1 MAHSIAMWITNYS
14 SEYTLHMILIREY
27 RKRSGKTKRDNV
39 TCDNVTTHYALGVVT
54 PFVFFLANTKQAKRH
69 VVTLSRCH
77 VFKKWT
83 RGIGIQRIV
92 YINIY
97 LYILF
102 FEHFSPPHG
111 GSKTKTWQ
119 RDNVTMW
126 QRTKPSSSP
135 THPTTNNAKSYKP
148 IIYTICDSYLQ
159 LFNPCPL
166 VTFYSCQRRLH
177 TLLLPSLLAKKLEKR
192 EEIPKKMRNF
202 VGSFDCIDKLK
213 YPLRQPFEQ

>member
-1 MAHSIAMWITNYS
+1 MNKGYRDSKNSIYKYIFI
-14 SEYTLHMILIREY
+14 YTILWAFFTPSWRF
-27 RKRSGKTKRDNV
+27 KNKNV
-39 TCDNVTTHYALGVVT
+39 TTWQCDNVTT
-54 PFVFFLANTKQAKRH
+54 
-69 VVTLSRCH
+69 
-77 VFKKWT
+77 
-83 RGIGIQRIV
+83 
-92 YINIY
+92 
-97 LYILF
+97 
-102 FEHFSPPHG
+102 
-111 GSKTKTWQ
+111 
-119 RDNVTMW
+119 W

-213 YPLRQPFEQ
+213 YALRQAFAQQKQLSTRVFSGSEAEPTTRKKKSMMKRNYLTTNHFVGMIPQFQD

>member
-102 FEHFSPPHG
+102 FEHFSPPLMEVQ
-111 GSKTKTWQ
+111 KQK

-126 QRTKPSSSP
+126 QCDNEPSHH
-135 THPTTNNAKSYKP
+135 HP
-148 IIYTICDSYLQ
+148 
-159 LFNPCPL
+159 
-166 VTFYSCQRRLH
+166 LH
-177 TLLLPSLLAKKLEKR
+177 TLQRTMQRATNQSFTLFAIVTSSCSTPVHLLHFTVVNGASTPFFYPPFSRKNWRKEKR
-192 EEIPKKMRNF
+192 FQRKCVTLWGRLTA
-202 VGSFDCIDKLK
+202 STS
-213 YPLRQPFEQ
+213 

>member
-1 MAHSIAMWITNYS
+1 MEAPLTTVKCNKWTGVEQLEVTIANSVNDWF
-14 SEYTLHMILIREY
+14 
-27 RKRSGKTKRDNV
+27 V
-39 TCDNVTTHYALGVVT
+39 ALCIVRCRVCRGWWW
-54 PFVFFLANTKQAKRH
+54 LGSLSH
-69 VVTLSRCH
+69 CHIVTLSRCH
-77 VFKKWT
+77 VFVFEPPWGGEKCSKNS
-83 RGIGIQRIV
+83 IYK
-92 YINIY
+92 YIFIY
-97 LYILF
+97 TILWAF
-102 FEHFSPPHG
+102 FTPSWRF
-111 GSKTKTWQ
+111 KNKNVTTWQ
-119 RDNVTMW
+119 CDNVTMW

-213 YPLRQPFEQ
+213 YALRQPFEQ

>member
-1 MAHSIAMWITNYS
+1 MWQCNNA
-14 SEYTLHMILIREY
+14 LCIRGCDTV
-27 RKRSGKTKRDNV
+27 RFFSCQHKTSKASR
-39 TCDNVTTHYALGVVT
+39 C
-54 PFVFFLANTKQAKRH
+54 H

-92 YINIY
+92 CINIY

-202 VGSFDCIDKLK
+202 VGAFDCIDKLK
-213 YPLRQPFEQ
+213 YALRQPFEQ